1 MRVNYKLVWISSIY
15 MYTTLQEDRLV
26 CGPASVWNCVQ
37 WTLVLTCTVE
47 SNPHTPAMQEEAAPC
62 RPRLWQ
68 VLNHTKCLFTFQPE
82 RTLLNWTHFMKIKV
96 LMVAK
101 SYALIWWKSVWAL
114 RDSHDLRRFAR
125 FHNNPSYYIPTCT
138 CTGTHTYM
146 YFQCVSRSKK
156 KADYNLKAMHFQL
169 MSTKG

>member
-1 MRVNYKLVWISSIY
+1 MYIPETACSHTCTCTCTLYSTDCPETNLYQFFIMRVNYKLVWISSIY

-114 RDSHDLRRFAR
+114 TLWG
-125 FHNNPSYYIPTCT
+125 P
-138 CTGTHTYM
+138 
-146 YFQCVSRSKK
+146 
-156 KADYNLKAMHFQL
+156 
-169 MSTKG
+169 